1 MIHTL
6 SCFMNLCTYIRT
18 CKRSEVYGDHE
29 LVRHEL
35 IRELA
40 HDLVHKLVN
49 HEVTLRF
56 MRLIIF
62 YKIN

>member
-1 MIHTL
+1 M
-6 SCFMNLCTYIRT
+6 
-18 CKRSEVYGDHE
+18 
-29 LVRHEL
+29 

-40 HDLVHKLVN
+40 HDLVHELVS

-56 MRLIIF
+56 MHLIAF